1 MSESKVAWKKLEIVG
16 IQTETDES
24 KFVNEEYLLLQE
36 IKFLQ
41 DTILH
46 LQRSNREILEY
57 IETNKE
63 EEKEF
68 LEVIEENTE
77 IIKKR
82 KVRIEEC
89 TRKLPKSLLQD
100 ILTKEN
106 QDKDVTLL

>member
-1 MSESKVAWKKLEIVG
+1 MSDREVGWKKLEIVG

-24 KFVNEEYLLLQE
+24 KFVTEEYLLLQE

-57 IETNKE
+57 IEANKE

-68 LEVIEENTE
+68 LGVIEENTE

-82 KVRIEEC
+82 KLRIEDC
-89 TRKLPKSLLQD
+89 TRKLPKNLLQV
-100 ILTKEN
+100 KEN
-106 QDKDVTLL
+106 QDKDFALL